1 MFSKSPEHSN
11 FLYFLYFLYLIP
23 TETHLTGK
31 HTEHARV
38 AYNDTL
44 QFAPPFPLFNLPKE
58 KEPYHL

>member
-11 FLYFLYFLYLIP
+11 FLYFLYLIP
-23 TETHLTGK
+23 TETHLTSK

-38 AYNDTL
+38 AYNDAL